1 MYLLKD
7 GKCVQSFKNGDFNAT
22 VEDIK
27 GKVNSKWELAYTS
40 TQACSSDSNAK
51 FKLKIDGVCVPK
63 SNNFNFST
71 SLTTGAM
78 SDCEA
83 SLTYKSSG
91 ACHVKYLPL
100 AKY

>member
-1 MYLLKD
+1 M
-7 GKCVQSFKNGDFNAT
+7 QSFKNGDFNAT
-22 VEDIK
+22 VEETD

-63 SNNFNFST
+63 SANIST

-78 SDCEA
+78 SACEA